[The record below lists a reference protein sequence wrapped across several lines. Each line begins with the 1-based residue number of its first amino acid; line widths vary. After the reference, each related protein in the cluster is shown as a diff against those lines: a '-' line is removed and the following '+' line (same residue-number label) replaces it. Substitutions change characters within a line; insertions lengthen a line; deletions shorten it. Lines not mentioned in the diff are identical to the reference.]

1 MKAIANVMYYD
12 HSKTY
17 EAVAVV
23 NRRACEK
30 NEKISLMDFKSHKS
44 CHGEVEGFDICSAC
58 NKENETCPEKGL
70 YSDHSG
76 AFRCL
81 VEELGDIAF
90 VKGDTVLL
98 YSMEGPHS
106 QLWSTKSVRDFMC
119 VSLSSRGLYR
129 KSMAILEI
137 VRKFL
142 KLRFGAVPANVKM
155 AHYSMPN
162 KKREHILETLTNS
175 SLLDALYAPNNVLIH
190 LFSPSTQGLTMIEK
204 VTRLYLRKSAS
215 ISQSIL
221 KLNAPETR
229 VASYEADN
237 SSDESSSSSYICCS
251 QVMTML
257 TPDVTADTWNHS
269 KIEETWYYS
278 IKLLKVL
285 FCLMWEVLAKKLNMM
300 SY

>member
-1 MKAIANVMYYD
+1 MKAIANVMYFD

-44 CHGEVEGFDICSAC
+44 CHGDLNDREIATSFFPGVCAPSEVEGFDICSAC
-58 NKENETCPEKGL
+58 SKENETCPEKGL

-106 QLWSTKSVRDFMC
+106 QLWSTKSVRDFMYLC
-119 VSLSSRGLYR
+119 PQGGCRENQWLSWRL
-129 KSMAILEI
+129 
-137 VRKFL
+137 
-142 KLRFGAVPANVKM
+142 FGAVPANVKM
-155 AHYSMPN
+155 AHNSMPN

-237 SSDESSSSSYICCS
+237 SSG
-251 QVMTML
+251 
-257 TPDVTADTWNHS
+257 
-269 KIEETWYYS
+269 
-278 IKLLKVL
+278 KV
-285 FCLMWEVLAKKLNMM
+285 
-300 SY
+300 

>member
-1 MKAIANVMYYD
+1 MTEKLQLVSSLVFVLHQRLKVLIYAVHAAKRMKHALKRVCTLIIRELLGALWRNWETLLLSRVILCCSILWRGLIANYGQPSIFVL
-12 HSKTY
+12 KG
-17 EAVAVV
+17 VA
-23 NRRACEK
+23 
-30 NEKISLMDFKSHKS
+30 EKINGYPGD
-44 CHGEVEGFDICSAC
+44 CS
-58 NKENETCPEKGL
+58 
-70 YSDHSG
+70 
-76 AFRCL
+76 
-81 VEELGDIAF
+81 
-90 VKGDTVLL
+90 
-98 YSMEGPHS
+98 
-106 QLWSTKSVRDFMC
+106 
-119 VSLSSRGLYR
+119 
-129 KSMAILEI
+129 
-137 VRKFL
+137 
-142 KLRFGAVPANVKM
+142 FGAVPANVKM
-155 AHYSMPN
+155 AHNSMPN

>member
-1 MKAIANVMYYD
+1 
-12 HSKTY
+12 
-17 EAVAVV
+17 
-23 NRRACEK
+23 
-30 NEKISLMDFKSHKS
+30 
-44 CHGEVEGFDICSAC
+44 
-58 NKENETCPEKGL
+58 
-70 YSDHSG
+70 
-76 AFRCL
+76 
-81 VEELGDIAF
+81 
-90 VKGDTVLL
+90 
-98 YSMEGPHS
+98 
-106 QLWSTKSVRDFMC
+106 
-119 VSLSSRGLYR
+119 
-129 KSMAILEI
+129 MAILEI

-155 AHYSMPN
+155 AHNSMPN